1 MLKKKISL
9 KVLGNF
15 NALDRS
21 FEIKTKGTWFST
33 VTRVSPE
40 NKIKI
45 GPILLEK
52 MFMHDRQRRT
62 QTQNNVT
69 GVTHGNFQNNSIC
82 FRVLLRLYVVS

>member
-1 MLKKKISL
+1 M

-21 FEIKTKGTWFST
+21 FEIKTKGTWSST

-45 GPILLEK
+45 GPMHLEK

-62 QTQNNVT
+62 QIQNNVT
-69 GVTHGNFQNNSIC
+69 GVTQATFKIIQYA
-82 FRVLLRLYVVS
+82 LEYYYVFA